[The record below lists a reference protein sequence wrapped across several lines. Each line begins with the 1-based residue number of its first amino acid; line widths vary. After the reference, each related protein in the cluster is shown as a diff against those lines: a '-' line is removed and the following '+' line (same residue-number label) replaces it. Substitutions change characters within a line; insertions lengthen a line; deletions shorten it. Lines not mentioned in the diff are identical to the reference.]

1 MRRDELNEMRL
12 GSRALGLTMEF
23 GVAGEG
29 RLKCDMASKDLSADD
44 FCFDG
49 RVEGAV

>member
-1 MRRDELNEMRL
+1 MRL
-12 GSRALGLTMEF
+12 GSRTLGLTMGF
-23 GVAGEG
+23 GVAREG
-29 RLKCDMASKDLSADD
+29 RLKCDMVSKDLSADD